1 MSMRKV
7 PIVGEKRENK
17 HDKGRG
23 NMKSLFISRV
33 VIKNFRNFKNV
44 DVCLG
49 HKQIIIG
56 ENNVGKTNFLRALQL
71 VLDPTLSDEDRM
83 LQESDFNDFIKNPM
97 ENKEE
102 ILIEIYID
110 NYDQNKTILAVF
122 QDATVM
128 TEDGKEVLKFTYR
141 FFPYINEG
149 GVAEYQYN
157 IYKGNDETKKFGSY
171 ERKYLNIKV
180 VKALRDVEGEMRNS
194 RTSPIQKMLKNYAID
209 KQDLEHIAEEYRK
222 NGEKILNLDEL
233 VDLTNNINKRF
244 GMVLGNNDFDV
255 SLRAMEINPAK
266 VLSSLKL
273 LMAQRNTTEISLG
286 LNNILYISM
295 ILQLLQD
302 KTIPSLIKAEKY
314 MELSS
319 IPGGEILKATYEESK
334 NGNYF
339 LNDDISEIQQE
350 ELYTF
355 MSKNMPISKGVTI
368 LAIEEP
374 EAHLHPVNQRLIY
387 RDVIQNSSNSVLLTT
402 HSTHITAIAPIDSI
416 VHLHDDGE
424 RGTEIHATAAMP
436 ISDGEF
442 LDVER
447 YLDVKRGEIYL
458 GKAVLL
464 VEGIAEEY
472 LIPKFANLLGKPL
485 DEKGIIVCNIN
496 CTNFT
501 PYVKLLRSLDIP
513 YAVITDGDY
522 YYENEKEERIY
533 HQMDNDDSDVKS
545 GWLGMEIIEK
555 MINELGLNGDEEI
568 PDDPGEKD
576 QLFYSLGLFV
586 GYYTFEVDMMECAAT
601 SKNNREKALNVI
613 SDLFLELTTGGS
625 QQKLN
630 FKKELEAGEY
640 WKCLNKALDESNRIC
655 FVCVSR
661 AKRVCILMHSSYY
674 NEMDYRYGEICCK
687 RYYPSRYL
695 LQLRKKF
702 M

>member
-1 MSMRKV
+1 MSMRKI

-83 LQESDFNDFIKNPM
+83 LQESDFNDSIKNPM

-180 VKALRDVEGEMRNS
+180 VKALRDVEGEMKNS

-319 IPGGEILKATYEESK
+319 IPGGDILKATYEESK

-339 LNDDISEIQQE
+339 LNDDISESQQE
-350 ELYTF
+350 KLYTF

-522 YYENEKEERIY
+522 YYENEEEERIY

-545 GWLGMEIIEK
+545 IM
-555 MINELGLNGDEEI
+555 
-568 PDDPGEKD
+568 
-576 QLFYSLGLFV
+576 
-586 GYYTFEVDMMECAAT
+586 
-601 SKNNREKALNVI
+601 
-613 SDLFLELTTGGS
+613 
-625 QQKLN
+625 
-630 FKKELEAGEY
+630 
-640 WKCLNKALDESNRIC
+640 
-655 FVCVSR
+655 VS
-661 AKRVCILMHSSYY
+661 
-674 NEMDYRYGEICCK
+674 
-687 RYYPSRYL
+687 
-695 LQLRKKF
+695 
-702 M
+702 

>member
-83 LQESDFNDFIKNPM
+83 LQESDFNDSIKNPM

-180 VKALRDVEGEMRNS
+180 VKALRDVEGEMKNS

-319 IPGGEILKATYEESK
+319 IPGGDILKATYEESK

-339 LNDDISEIQQE
+339 LNDDISESQQE
-350 ELYTF
+350 KLYTF

-472 LIPKFANLLGKPL
+472 LIPQFANLLGKPL

-522 YYENEKEERIY
+522 YYENEEEERIY

-555 MINELGLNGDEEI
+555 MINELGLNGDEKI
-568 PDDPGEKD
+568 PDDPDEKD

-613 SDLFLELTTGGS
+613 SDLFLELTTGGAR
-625 QQKLN
+625 QKQN
-630 FKKELEAGEY
+630 FKKELKAGEY
-640 WKCLNKALDESNRIC
+640 WKCLNKIEGNGIGKGRFAQRLSGVCMKEHIPGYIESAINYI
-655 FVCVSR
+655 
-661 AKRVCILMHSSYY
+661 Y
-674 NEMDYRYGEICCK
+674 
-687 RYYPSRYL
+687 
-695 LQLRKKF
+695 KKVDKE
-702 M
+702 

>member
-1 MSMRKV
+1 MSMRKI

-83 LQESDFNDFIKNPM
+83 LQESDFNDSIKNPM

-339 LNDDISEIQQE
+339 LNDDISESQQE
-350 ELYTF
+350 KLYTF

-522 YYENEKEERIY
+522 YYENEEEERIY

-555 MINELGLNGDEEI
+555 MINELGLNGDEKI
-568 PDDPGEKD
+568 PDDPDEKD

-613 SDLFLELTTGGS
+613 SDLFLELTTGGAR
-625 QQKLN
+625 QKQN
-630 FKKELEAGEY
+630 FKKELKAGEY
-640 WKCLNKALDESNRIC
+640 WKCLNKIEGNGIGKGRFAQRLSGVCMKEHIPGYIESAINYI
-655 FVCVSR
+655 
-661 AKRVCILMHSSYY
+661 Y
-674 NEMDYRYGEICCK
+674 
-687 RYYPSRYL
+687 
-695 LQLRKKF
+695 KKVDKE
-702 M
+702 

>member
-1 MSMRKV
+1 MTT
-7 PIVGEKRENK
+7 I
-17 HDKGRG
+17 
-23 NMKSLFISRV
+23 
-33 VIKNFRNFKNV
+33 
-44 DVCLG
+44 
-49 HKQIIIG
+49 
-56 ENNVGKTNFLRALQL
+56 
-71 VLDPTLSDEDRM
+71 LDPTLSDEDRM
-83 LQESDFNDFIKNPM
+83 LQEADFNDSIKNPM

-102 ILIEIYID
+102 ILIEIFID
-110 NYDQNKTILAVF
+110 NYDKNKTILAVF

-319 IPGGEILKATYEESK
+319 IKGGKILKDTYEKSK

-339 LNDDISEIQQE
+339 LNDDISEIQQDK
-350 ELYTF
+350 LYTF
-355 MSKNMPISKGVTI
+355 MSENMPISKGVTI

-416 VHLHDDGE
+416 VHLHDDREG
-424 RGTEIHATAAMP
+424 GTVIHATATMP
-436 ISDGEF
+436 MCDGEF

-458 GKAVLL
+458 GKAVIL

-472 LIPKFANLLGKPL
+472 LIPRFADLLGKPL

-522 YYENEKEERIY
+522 YYVNEEEERVY
-533 HQMDNDDSDVKS
+533 HQMDNDDSDEKS
-545 GWLGMEIIEK
+545 GWLGMEIIEQ
-555 MINELGLNGDEEI
+555 MINELGLNGNEKM
-568 PDDPGEKD
+568 PDDLEEKE

-586 GYYTFEVDMMECAAT
+586 GYYTFEVDMMECAAIP
-601 SKNNREKALNVI
+601 NNNSEKPLEVI
-613 SDLFLELTTGGS
+613 SDLFSELTTGGA
-625 QQKLN
+625 QQKQN
-630 FKKELEAGEY
+630 FKKELKAGEY
-640 WKCLNKALDESNRIC
+640 WKCLNKIEGNGIGKGRFAQRLSG
-655 FVCVSR
+655 VCMKEHIPGYIQS
-661 AKRVCILMHSSYY
+661 AI
-674 NEMDYRYGEICCK
+674 DYIY
-687 RYYPSRYL
+687 
-695 LQLRKKF
+695 KKVDG
-702 M
+702 

>member
-1 MSMRKV
+1 MSMRKI

-83 LQESDFNDFIKNPM
+83 LQESDFNDSIKNPM

-319 IPGGEILKATYEESK
+319 IPGGDILKATYEESK

-339 LNDDISEIQQE
+339 LNDDISESQQE
-350 ELYTF
+350 KLYTF

-522 YYENEKEERIY
+522 YYENEEEERIY

-555 MINELGLNGDEEI
+555 MINELGLNGDEKI

-613 SDLFLELTTGGS
+613 SDLFLELTTGGAR
-625 QQKLN
+625 QKQN
-630 FKKELEAGEY
+630 FKKELKAGEY
-640 WKCLNKALDESNRIC
+640 WKCLNKIEGNGIGKGRFAQRLSGVCMKEHIPGYIESAINYI
-655 FVCVSR
+655 
-661 AKRVCILMHSSYY
+661 Y
-674 NEMDYRYGEICCK
+674 
-687 RYYPSRYL
+687 
-695 LQLRKKF
+695 KKVDKE
-702 M
+702 

>member
-1 MSMRKV
+1 MSMRKI

-83 LQESDFNDFIKNPM
+83 LQESDFNDSIKNPM

-180 VKALRDVEGEMRNS
+180 VKALRDVEGEMKNS

-255 SLRAMEINPAK
+255 SLRAMEINSAK

-319 IPGGEILKATYEESK
+319 IPGGDILKATYEESK

-339 LNDDISEIQQE
+339 LNDDISESQQE
-350 ELYTF
+350 KLYTF

-522 YYENEKEERIY
+522 YYENEEEERIY

-555 MINELGLNGDEEI
+555 MINELGLNGDEKI
-568 PDDPGEKD
+568 PDDPDEKD

-613 SDLFLELTTGGS
+613 SDLFLELTTGGAR
-625 QQKLN
+625 QKQN
-630 FKKELEAGEY
+630 FKKELKAGEY
-640 WKCLNKALDESNRIC
+640 WKCLNKIEGNGIGKGRFAQRLSGVCMKEHIPGYIESAINYI
-655 FVCVSR
+655 
-661 AKRVCILMHSSYY
+661 Y
-674 NEMDYRYGEICCK
+674 
-687 RYYPSRYL
+687 
-695 LQLRKKF
+695 KKVDKE
-702 M
+702 

>member
-1 MSMRKV
+1 
-7 PIVGEKRENK
+7 
-17 HDKGRG
+17 
-23 NMKSLFISRV
+23 MKSLFISRV

-83 LQESDFNDFIKNPM
+83 LQESDFNDYIKNPM

-180 VKALRDVEGEMRNS
+180 VKALRDVEGEMKNS

-319 IPGGEILKATYEESK
+319 IPGGDILKATYEESK

-339 LNDDISEIQQE
+339 LNDDISESQQE
-350 ELYTF
+350 KLYTF

-522 YYENEKEERIY
+522 YYENEEEERIY

-555 MINELGLNGDEEI
+555 MINELGLNGDEKI
-568 PDDPGEKD
+568 PDDPDEKD

-613 SDLFLELTTGGS
+613 SDLFLELTTGGAR
-625 QQKLN
+625 QKQN
-630 FKKELEAGEY
+630 FKKELKAGEY
-640 WKCLNKALDESNRIC
+640 WKCLNKIEGNGIGKGRFAQRLSGVCMKEHIPGYIESAINYI
-655 FVCVSR
+655 
-661 AKRVCILMHSSYY
+661 Y
-674 NEMDYRYGEICCK
+674 
-687 RYYPSRYL
+687 
-695 LQLRKKF
+695 KKVDKE
-702 M
+702 

>member
-83 LQESDFNDFIKNPM
+83 LQESDFNDSIKNPM

-640 WKCLNKALDESNRIC
+640 WKCLNKIEGNGIGKGRFAQRLSGVCMKEHIPGYIESAINYI
-655 FVCVSR
+655 
-661 AKRVCILMHSSYY
+661 Y
-674 NEMDYRYGEICCK
+674 
-687 RYYPSRYL
+687 
-695 LQLRKKF
+695 KKVDKE
-702 M
+702 

>member
-7 PIVGEKRENK
+7 PIVGEKGENK
-17 HDKGRG
+17 HDKGG
-23 NMKSLFISRV
+23 GANMKSLFISRV

-83 LQESDFNDFIKNPM
+83 LQESDFNDSIKNPM

-149 GVAEYQYN
+149 GVTEYQYN

-350 ELYTF
+350 KLYTF

-387 RDVIQNSSNSVLLTT
+387 RDVIQNSRNSVLLTT

-424 RGTEIHATAAMP
+424 GGTEIHATAAMP

-472 LIPKFANLLGKPL
+472 LIPQFANLLGKPL

-522 YYENEKEERIY
+522 YYENEEEERIY

-555 MINELGLNGDEEI
+555 MINELGLNGDEKI
-568 PDDPGEKD
+568 PDDPNEKD

-613 SDLFLELTTGGS
+613 SDLFLELTTGGVR
-625 QQKLN
+625 QKQN
-630 FKKELEAGEY
+630 FKKELKAGEY
-640 WKCLNKALDESNRIC
+640 WKCLNKIEGNGIGKGRFAQRLSGVCMKEHIPGYIESAINYI
-655 FVCVSR
+655 
-661 AKRVCILMHSSYY
+661 Y
-674 NEMDYRYGEICCK
+674 
-687 RYYPSRYL
+687 
-695 LQLRKKF
+695 KKVDKE
-702 M
+702 

>member
-1 MSMRKV
+1 MNMRKV
-7 PIVGEKRENK
+7 PIVGENK
-17 HDKGRG
+17 HDKGRGG

-83 LQESDFNDFIKNPM
+83 LQEADFNDSIKNPM

-102 ILIEIYID
+102 ILIEIFID
-110 NYDQNKTILAVF
+110 NYDKNKTILAVF

-314 MELSS
+314 MELST
-319 IPGGEILKATYEESK
+319 IKGGKILKDTYEKSK

-339 LNDDISEIQQE
+339 LNDDISEIQQDK
-350 ELYTF
+350 LYTF
-355 MSKNMPISKGVTI
+355 MSENMPISKGVTI

-416 VHLHDDGE
+416 VHLHDDREG
-424 RGTEIHATAAMP
+424 GTVIHATATMP
-436 ISDGEF
+436 MCDGEF

-458 GKAVLL
+458 GKAVIL

-472 LIPKFANLLGKPL
+472 LIPRFADLLGKPL

-522 YYENEKEERIY
+522 YYVNEEEERVY
-533 HQMDNDDSDVKS
+533 HQMDNDDSDEKS
-545 GWLGMEIIEK
+545 GWLGMEIIEQ
-555 MINELGLNGDEEI
+555 MINELGLNGNEKM
-568 PDDPGEKD
+568 PDDLEEKD

-586 GYYTFEVDMMECAAT
+586 GYYTFEVDMMECAAIP
-601 SKNNREKALNVI
+601 NNNSEKPLEVI
-613 SDLFLELTTGGS
+613 SDLFSELTTGGA
-625 QQKLN
+625 QQKQN
-630 FKKELEAGEY
+630 FKKELKAGEY
-640 WKCLNKALDESNRIC
+640 WKCLNKIEGNGIGKGRFAQRLSG
-655 FVCVSR
+655 VCMKEHIPGYIQS
-661 AKRVCILMHSSYY
+661 AI
-674 NEMDYRYGEICCK
+674 DYIY
-687 RYYPSRYL
+687 
-695 LQLRKKF
+695 KKVDG
-702 M
+702 